1 MINGAVTVGYLHPGH
16 VSHCFHKS
24 LLDLFFVDAMG
35 NNRIVGNPLHTAGE
49 MAKECGAAHIH
60 QGRNRVAAAVLD
72 DSQAEWLFFVDSDM
86 GFDGDTVERL
96 IASADPTKRPVVGG
110 LAFAQKSDGKAPFY
124 GRRYRMAPTLYHMA
138 QDDDVIG
145 FLPMFDYPRNQLV
158 QVDATGAACV
168 LIHRRALE
176 KVRAAYGDCWF
187 DPLKVPNPNG
197 KGSTE
202 FGEDMS
208 FCLRL
213 KACDVPMFVDTSVQ
227 TTHDKGGVFYDEESY
242 ELQQAL
248 FDVARS

>member
-16 VSHCFHKS
+16 ISHCFHKS
-24 LLDLFFVDAMG
+24 LLDLFFLDAMG

-60 QGRNRVAAAVLD
+60 QGRNKVAATVLD
-72 DSQAEWLFFVDSDM
+72 ESQAEWLFFIDSDM

-110 LAFAQKSDGKAPFY
+110 LAFAQKSDGVGPFY
-124 GRRYRMAPTLYHMA
+124 GRRYRMLPTIYRMS
-138 QDDDVIG
+138 QDDESVG
-145 FLPMFDYPRNQLV
+145 FMAMLDYERDALV
-158 QVDATGAACV
+158 EVDGTGAACI

-176 KVRAAYGDCWF
+176 KVRKTYGDVWF

-197 KGSTE
+197 EGTTE
-202 FGEDMS
+202 FGEDLS

-213 KACDVPMFVDTSVQ
+213 KACDIPLFVDTSVK

-242 ELQQAL
+242 DLQQAL
-248 FDVARS
+248 FDVAGA